1 MYVVKIL
8 GRFGERAKSVRNCC
22 FNFPTLTF
30 DFLSVVHSRD
40 IDSGVELRTDS
51 DFVLLLSSSVAHR
64 QRSLLQKQREKMALE
79 ISHRQKWFVLNGS
92 THLQDGTG
100 YQSPTEQLGINTR
113 FRCF

>member
-1 MYVVKIL
+1 MRKL
-8 GRFGERAKSVRNCC
+8 TQRFL
-22 FNFPTLTF
+22 TLISGF
-30 DFLSVVHSRD
+30 SSAVHSRD

-100 YQSPTEQLGINTR
+100 YQSPTEQLGINTH
-113 FRCF
+113 FRCP